1 MASPVARAARAG
13 FRPWQIASL
22 TAWWSA
28 DVASSMAQASNGTTA
43 VSANN
48 DPVGYWKDLLN
59 GYPLTQS
66 TNNNRPLYQTT
77 GINSRP
83 ALSFDGTNDNLNATS
98 GAVCDA
104 VRNTGGFTAFV
115 VARPVTTTILT
126 SLTFLSRNGS
136 AAQSRIN
143 VTLNPGVNQATLG
156 GRRLESDSATNA
168 LANSAYVYGN
178 NYVFCAVA
186 DYANSDGYVYANG
199 SLLVTNTSWLTDG
212 TTPDSASAAVSVGGL
227 PDGATQQY
235 LGQIAQVLWY
245 KRALSASEVL
255 FVSRWLGRIYGV
267 SV

>member
-1 MASPVARAARAG
+1 MS
-13 FRPWQIASL
+13 
-22 TAWWSA
+22 
-28 DVASSMAQASNGTTA
+28 QASNGTTA
-43 VSANN
+43 VGANN

-59 GYPLTQS
+59 GYPLTQT
-66 TNNNRPLYQTT
+66 TNNNRPLYLTS

-98 GAVCDA
+98 GAVLDA

-115 VARPVTTTILT
+115 ACRLGGPTNNVSA
-126 SLTFLSRNGS
+126 TFLSRNGS

-143 VTLNPGVNQATLG
+143 IGSNGSGNGNSFFLG
-156 GRRLESDSATNA
+156 GRRLEADSVTNA
-168 LANSAYVYGN
+168 TSTSGAATPNTTFVLA
-178 NYVFCAVA
+178 AVA
-186 DYANSDGYVYANG
+186 DYSNSDGYLYING
-199 SLLVTNTSWLTDG
+199 ALNATNTDWLTAG

-227 PDGATQQY
+227 PDGATQQF

-267 SV
+267 TV